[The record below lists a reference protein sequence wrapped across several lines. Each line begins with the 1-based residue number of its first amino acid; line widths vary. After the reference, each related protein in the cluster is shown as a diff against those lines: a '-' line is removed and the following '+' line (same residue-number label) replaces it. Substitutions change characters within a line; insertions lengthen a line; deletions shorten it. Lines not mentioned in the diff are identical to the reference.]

1 MAKKT
6 LKDAATAGP
15 SVFDQIASGN
25 VQDTQNALNVQN
37 TQNTQDADN
46 TKNVK
51 TTKAGRPAKYTE
63 PMERLSLKIPVA
75 LKEYLQAAAYRESS
89 PKKMLSLTE
98 YLCQII
104 REDMERHQ
112 AD

>member
-6 LKDAATAGP
+6 LKDAATAGT

-25 VQDTQNALNVQN
+25 VQDAQNVLN
-37 TQNTQDADN
+37 TQNTENAEN
-46 TKNVK
+46 TKDVK
-51 TTKAGRPAKYTE
+51 TSKAGRPAKYTE